1 MTDRT
6 APDGLP
12 ELPVVAWLIEYG
24 RPADPVRC
32 VYLHNAIAD
41 YRERDPGATSQT
53 LIRLSD
59 ARQALA
65 VQQGEIERYRAAL
78 ERIQRVH
85 ENTAPA
91 MQYDMCEAIANAA
104 LGRIYRADAALEQSK

>member
-65 VQQGEIERYRAAL
+65 VQQGQIGMLRDVLSRNRQALRLLDPNRPLHYAHAL
-78 ERIQRVH
+78 EL
-85 ENTAPA
+85 
-91 MQYDMCEAIANAA
+91 MAA
-104 LGRIYRADAALEQSK
+104 SMDAALEQSK